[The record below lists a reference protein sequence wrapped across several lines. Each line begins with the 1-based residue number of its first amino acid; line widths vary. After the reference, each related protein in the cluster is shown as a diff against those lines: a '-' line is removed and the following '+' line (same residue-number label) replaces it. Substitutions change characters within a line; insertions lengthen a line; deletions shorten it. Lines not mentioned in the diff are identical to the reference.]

1 MTLSY
6 VGAVSVQD
14 GLPAAASWISKL
26 LKPDDPPPAL
36 MDGSGSR
43 PTSTSPPLVRV
54 QAQTSG
60 TSSTATAPPPY
71 YPNAPQVAASPTPPP
86 AVPLGT
92 LAIFNQTCSQLRF
105 SLEWNSSSNGP
116 QHDPRWEVECM
127 VNGVERGSGLGRNQN
142 RPKEIAAYQ
151 AYHQQ
156 VQEPE
161 PTTA

>member
-1 MTLSY
+1 VCYHNDFQEARFLFNSY

-26 LKPDDPPPAL
+26 LKPDSDDPPPTL

-92 LAIFNQTCSQLRF
+92 LAVFNQTCSQRRVP
-105 SLEWNSSSNGP
+105 LEWNSSSNGP
-116 QHDPRWEVECM
+116 QHDPRWEVKCM
-127 VNGVERGSGLGRNQN
+127 GETNVGFSLACQISCGFL
-142 RPKEIAAYQ
+142 
-151 AYHQQ
+151 
-156 VQEPE
+156 
-161 PTTA
+161 